1 MAFYFLHPIL
11 FEIAYLHLKAIRRAD
26 EGIGEQDG
34 L

>member
-11 FEIAYLHLKAIRRAD
+11 LEIAHLHLKVVRQAD

-34 L
+34 F